1 MAPNPKSQNYLFG
14 KFLPNFSSRNQGM
27 RPAESHPEKRK
38 ENNQDP
44 ADIPGCT
51 FSFPRKRRKVTE
63 WHQPPLPKPQEA
75 EPGQAF
81 PCAPTPGMSGTLRS
95 KAREPCLLS
104 LFSLFSL
111 FFSLFQLK
119 AGSWRSSGRDFP
131 PLPQNMPPIP
141 LFPQIFLGF
150 FGNRKLFPA
159 LHTRFPFPEVG
170 MIPMGAGITLDEPA
184 RNSHPGP
191 IFPCIVDFS

>member
-104 LFSLFSL
+104 CFPCFPCFSRYSSSKLGAGGAVAAISLPCPKICLQSHFFPRFSLDFSGIGNFSL
-111 FFSLFQLK
+111 LFTRDCLFQ
-119 AGSWRSSGRDFP
+119 R
-131 PLPQNMPPIP
+131 
-141 LFPQIFLGF
+141 LG
-150 FGNRKLFPA
+150 
-159 LHTRFPFPEVG
+159 
-170 MIPMGAGITLDEPA
+170 
-184 RNSHPGP
+184 
-191 IFPCIVDFS
+191 

>member
-63 WHQPPLPKPQEA
+63 WHQPPPSQTSGSRAWTSLSLCSDSRDEWNPPEQGKGALFAFLVFLVFLVIPAQSWELAEQWPRFPSPAPKYASNPTFSPDFPWIFQES
-75 EPGQAF
+75 ETF
-81 PCAPTPGMSGTLRS
+81 PCSSHEIPFSRGWDDPNGSRDHSG
-95 KAREPCLLS
+95 
-104 LFSLFSL
+104 
-111 FFSLFQLK
+111 
-119 AGSWRSSGRDFP
+119 
-131 PLPQNMPPIP
+131 
-141 LFPQIFLGF
+141 
-150 FGNRKLFPA
+150 
-159 LHTRFPFPEVG
+159 
-170 MIPMGAGITLDEPA
+170 
-184 RNSHPGP
+184 
-191 IFPCIVDFS
+191 